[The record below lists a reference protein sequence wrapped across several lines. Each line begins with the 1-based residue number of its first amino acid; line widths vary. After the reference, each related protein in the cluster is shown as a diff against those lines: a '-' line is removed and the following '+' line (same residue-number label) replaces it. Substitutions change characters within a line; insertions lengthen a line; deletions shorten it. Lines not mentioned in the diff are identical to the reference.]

1 MIAINLANSTSFYSF
16 MTITVN
22 IHEAKTQLSKLIQRA
37 LNGEEVVIA
46 KGGMPVVK
54 LTPLDTEGWQRPAP
68 GLYEGQITILPNFDD
83 PLYEF
88 ENL

>member
-1 MIAINLANSTSFYSF
+1 MLVIDLANSDLYNRD

-46 KGGMPVVK
+46 KDGSPVVK
-54 LTPLDTEGWQRPAP
+54 LTPIQAEGWKRPAP
-68 GLYEGQITILPNFDD
+68 GLYAGQIKIMSNFDD
-83 PLYEF
+83 PLEEF
-88 ENL
+88 EDE

>member
-1 MIAINLANSTSFYSF
+1 

-46 KGGMPVVK
+46 KDGTPVVR
-54 LTPLDTEGWQRPAP
+54 LTLIQPEGWARPAP
-68 GLYEGQITILPNFDD
+68 GLYEGQIIIMPNFDD
-83 PLYEF
+83 PLEEF
-88 ENL
+88 DRNLPVA